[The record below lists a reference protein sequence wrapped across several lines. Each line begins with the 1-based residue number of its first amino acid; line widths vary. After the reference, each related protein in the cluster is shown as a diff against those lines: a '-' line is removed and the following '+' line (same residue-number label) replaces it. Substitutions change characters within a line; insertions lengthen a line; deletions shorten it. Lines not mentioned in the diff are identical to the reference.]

1 MAAPWTTCTREKVE
15 EICALLE
22 QGEPLAVICR
32 RSDMPSV
39 RTVYNW
45 QDADQSVKDRF
56 QQARDIGED
65 AIAADCLVIADDSS
79 GDYRVGEKGLLLD
92 TDHIQ
97 RSRLRVDTRLKLL
110 AKWNPRRWG
119 ERQALEHSGPDGGP
133 IQTATQ
139 PIPPMSREEWIRTYV
154 DSPEGPAVSGS

>member
-1 MAAPWTTCTREKVE
+1 MAAPWTTCTPEKVE

-32 RSDMPSV
+32 REDMPSV

-45 QDADQSVKDRF
+45 QDADHAVKDRF

-65 AIAADCLVIADDSS
+65 AIAAGTRSIARGLEGSTGDVQRDKLV
-79 GDYRVGEKGLLLD
+79 VD
-92 TDHIQ
+92 TD
-97 RSRLRVDTRLKLL
+97 LKLL

-119 ERQALEHSGPDGGP
+119 DRQALEHSGPNGGP
-133 IQTATQ
+133 IQTSAQ
-139 PIPPMSREEWIRTYV
+139 PLPPMTREEWLRTYV
-154 DSPEGPAVSGS
+154 DTPAGPAARSD

>member
-1 MAAPWTTCTREKVE
+1 MAAPWTTCTPKKVE

-32 RSDMPSV
+32 REDMPSV

-45 QDADQSVKDRF
+45 QDADQTVKDRF

-65 AIAADCLVIADDSS
+65 AIAANLRTVARGGDGSTGDVQRDKLV
-79 GDYRVGEKGLLLD
+79 VD
-92 TDHIQ
+92 TD
-97 RSRLRVDTRLKLL
+97 LKLL

-119 ERQALEHSGPDGGP
+119 DRVQLAGHDNGALFARASELDDEELAAIVATGRGGG
-133 IQTATQ
+133 TAAA
-139 PIPPMSREEWIRTYV
+139 S
-154 DSPEGPAVSGS
+154 EG

>member
-45 QDADQSVKDRF
+45 QDADQAVKDRF

-65 AIAADCLVIADDSS
+65 AIAVSLRSVARGGKGSTGDVQRDKLV
-79 GDYRVGEKGLLLD
+79 VD
-92 TDHIQ
+92 TD
-97 RSRLRVDTRLKLL
+97 LKLL

-119 ERQALEHSGPDGGP
+119 DRVQLAGHDNGALFSQASELTDDQLAAVVAAGRSGG
-133 IQTATQ
+133 IAAA
-139 PIPPMSREEWIRTYV
+139 S
-154 DSPEGPAVSGS
+154 EG